1 MQLGKYQLI
10 RKLASGGMAEV
21 FLAKAA
27 GPMGFEKTLV
37 LKRILPHL
45 AEDEAF
51 VEMFLGEAKL
61 AAQLNHPNIVQ
72 IFDFG
77 EAEGSYFLAM
87 EFIDGPHLRR
97 LIKRSGEQGRE
108 LPVGICAKLVASAA
122 EGLAFAH
129 ELVDPET
136 GSALGL
142 IHRDVSP
149 ENVLVSRQGSVKVV
163 DFGIAKVAGQG
174 HRTQTGVVKGKV
186 AYMPPEQLQGRN
198 MDRRVDVYAL
208 GVVLYELLTGRRPF
222 DATTEVSMMQAI
234 LFEPFVPAVQRRPGL
249 PVAMQRILDR
259 VLEKDREAR
268 YPDCRAL
275 QSDLERFLLSE
286 GEPVGA
292 YQIAQ
297 FVAQVTDSEGGGGA
311 LPSPVTPS
319 REAAEK
325 AARAEPKPSPAK
337 LGAPAEKRDP
347 DDRTDPATPAAGVKA
362 TPPGGKERG
371 GAPTV
376 DASPGA
382 GVRGRAASPSSDA
395 VPASPG
401 AGAVVAPAGGRGRAA
416 SLSSDAVPASPA
428 VGGAAVP
435 NGGRDRLAKP
445 SSQTVPVSRAGD
457 AEAGALAKGRST
469 TPPTDSEGPRPPK
482 AIAGPRRTP
491 ERPTVRVATPVDAA
505 TLAPPEQ
512 SVPSSGGRRG
522 VLVAAVVGLL
532 LIVGGVALTRG
543 SGPTE
548 GDAALPGST
557 AEPPSREPGVAGSGE
572 PSLDAKPVAR
582 NTAPE
587 GAPLAAAEEREGASP
602 PIAEKAAPSGDGAH
616 PAGGATAPDSLGT
629 APGEAGQGS
638 TLPSEPMAAAQ
649 SVGASTPTVADA
661 GSRAQAHPTSPTPEM
676 PTPPP
681 APKVAQRDVRPS
693 SPPSVRRAPPPPAP
707 VRRAMLEF
715 RIRPY
720 ATVFLDGKNLGQ
732 TPLDPVEVT
741 VGMHVVRLVNRDL
754 QKEVTRQVE
763 VKPGDPTLF
772 KLNLQAE

>member
-45 AEDEAF
+45 AEDVAF

-77 EAEGSYFLAM
+77 EAAGSYFLAM

-97 LIKRSGEQGRE
+97 LIKRAGEQGRE

-129 ELVDPET
+129 ELADPET
-136 GSALGL
+136 GLALGL

-149 ENVLVSRQGSVKVV
+149 ENVLVSRQGAVKVV

-234 LFEPFVPAVQRRPGL
+234 MFEPFVPAVQRRPGL
-249 PVAMQRILDR
+249 PVAMQRILAR
-259 VLEKDREAR
+259 ALEKDREAR

-275 QSDLERFLLSE
+275 QAELERFLLSE

-297 FVAQVTDSEGGGGA
+297 FVAQLADSETGGGA
-311 LPSPVTPS
+311 LPSPVTPP

-325 AARAEPKPSPAK
+325 AARAEPKPNPGRG
-337 LGAPAEKRDP
+337 GAPVEKRDS

-362 TPPGGKERG
+362 APSGGQDLGSVDAPPGV
-371 GAPTV
+371 GAR
-376 DASPGA
+376 S
-382 GVRGRAASPSSDA
+382 
-395 VPASPG
+395 
-401 AGAVVAPAGGRGRAA
+401 RAA
-416 SLSSDAVPASPA
+416 SLSSDAVPVATGAEAVAVPAGGRTRAAASSSDAVPVSPA
-428 VGGAAVP
+428 VAGAAVP
-435 NGGRDRLAKP
+435 NGGRERLARLSP
-445 SSQTVPVSRAGD
+445 SEVIPRAGD
-457 AEAGALAKGRST
+457 VVAGTLVKGRST
-469 TPPTDSEGPRPPK
+469 APPTDSEGPRTPK
-482 AIAGPRRTP
+482 SNAGPRRTP
-491 ERPTVRVATPVDAA
+491 ERPTVRVPAPLDVATPEVD
-505 TLAPPEQ
+505 TPEPVEEPVPAPRGLR
-512 SVPSSGGRRG
+512 GG
-522 VLVAAVVGLL
+522 LVAATVAGLL
-532 LIVGGVALTRG
+532 LVVGGVALTRA
-543 SGPTE
+543 SWATEESE
-548 GDAALPGST
+548 GDAAFPSAALEKPEPARDT
-557 AEPPSREPGVAGSGE
+557 A
-572 PSLDAKPVAR
+572 
-582 NTAPE
+582 
-587 GAPLAAAEEREGASP
+587 
-602 PIAEKAAPSGDGAH
+602 H
-616 PAGGATAPDSLGT
+616 QAGGAKVPDTRGS
-629 APGEAGQGS
+629 APGMAGQG
-638 TLPSEPMAAAQ
+638 TTPPANPMAVAEAPA
-649 SVGASTPTVADA
+649 GAETPPVPEA
-661 GSRAQAHPTSPTPEM
+661 GRTPEAQ

-681 APKVAQRDVRPS
+681 RETPPEPVPTPFPEPKVAQREVRPS
-693 SPPSVRRAPPPPAP
+693 TPLAVRRAAAP

-732 TPLDPVEVT
+732 TPMDPVEVT
-741 VGMHVVRLVNRDL
+741 VGMHAVRLVNRDL

-763 VKPGDPTLF
+763 VKPGEPTVF